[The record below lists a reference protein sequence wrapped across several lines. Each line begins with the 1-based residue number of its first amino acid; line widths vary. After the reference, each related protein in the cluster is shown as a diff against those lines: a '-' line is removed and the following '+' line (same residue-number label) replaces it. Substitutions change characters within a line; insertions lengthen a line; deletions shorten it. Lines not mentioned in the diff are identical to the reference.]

1 MNLSKICKAVLDRPE
16 NNTVAADPTGVDS
29 MHGPGSYNPA
39 AHLSAFLKQ
48 AGAPLSSVTSLSLLL
63 MDKGSS
69 TVDVGI
75 LHEALSQLVHACP
88 MLASFTCVGCWS
100 KAVLSALS
108 EACPLLSEL
117 AVSAPEREEDLPYL
131 QGALR
136 LLPSLLPGIT
146 RLTLLS
152 DSCPAD
158 YKLPDM
164 SRNAQLRSLSL
175 PGYELDRA
183 CLWRKLPPRL
193 QHLRCLSVDTGPS
206 VATHGAGTTL
216 ELLTHMQSITVVYG
230 DEEAGFE
237 VEVAA
242 GLLRAMPNLQA
253 LQCGG
258 AHPRV
263 KPVLV
268 LFLDPDTSPARAS
281 ADLAL
286 LRDASGVAG
295 TREAVYQVTCCHVPT
310 RLLRPITAALPR
322 MGGVTACRFLQ
333 CTPGTLSLLAR
344 VFPDAQD
351 LQLKCFVGFDDR
363 ELQAL
368 VAYGQLTRLE
378 LLNCHQAT
386 PKGLISLCT
395 LMPGLRRIRCHNCAK
410 LRAPALEKAS
420 QRLLEQ
426 TGVHVEME
434 DMGQTPVLAYN
445 SIGRLVLKQQVEHVA
460 QLVANLDLICVKF
473 HQVDD
478 KPPGASALLEE
489 AVFAIRGGE
498 LMITA
503 ARVAGGP
510 LAGQRAHEVMRAY
523 FSAMEPSIK
532 SGENKTLLDVNGQA
546 RDSAI
551 KVGKRLEKD
560 ALLAK
565 EKEDLAR
572 KAATQPPPAARHQAQ
587 NFQQNGQQFSQNKR
601 FHSNH

>member
-29 MHGPGSYNPA
+29 MHGPVESVDPPPTVDWMGVLQKVPPLLLACINDDSSALRQLRLVSKEASVFAWRALQSYDLTLKSRKAGNRRLSTARLLRDTQLQNLTVRLYSSGSYNPA

-434 DMGQTPVLAYN
+434 DMGQTRE
-445 SIGRLVLKQQVEHVA
+445 SSG
-460 QLVANLDLICVKF
+460 CCC
-473 HQVDD
+473 
-478 KPPGASALLEE
+478 PGVS
-489 AVFAIRGGE
+489 
-498 LMITA
+498 
-503 ARVAGGP
+503 
-510 LAGQRAHEVMRAY
+510 H
-523 FSAMEPSIK
+523 
-532 SGENKTLLDVNGQA
+532 
-546 RDSAI
+546 
-551 KVGKRLEKD
+551 
-560 ALLAK
+560 
-565 EKEDLAR
+565 
-572 KAATQPPPAARHQAQ
+572 
-587 NFQQNGQQFSQNKR
+587 
-601 FHSNH
+601 